1 VVRDMKKIKIRT
13 RHHGDNTNAEIVSYQ
28 RVPGGPVEM
37 YMTKGWY
44 EFFRGNNI
52 GVGDKVQ
59 FQLSD
64 PPYVVVLD
72 IVRKP
77 INV

>member
-1 VVRDMKKIKIRT
+1 MNKIKIRT
-13 RHHGDNTNAEIVSYQ
+13 RHHGDNTIAEIMSYQ
-28 RVPGGPVEM
+28 RVPGGPIER